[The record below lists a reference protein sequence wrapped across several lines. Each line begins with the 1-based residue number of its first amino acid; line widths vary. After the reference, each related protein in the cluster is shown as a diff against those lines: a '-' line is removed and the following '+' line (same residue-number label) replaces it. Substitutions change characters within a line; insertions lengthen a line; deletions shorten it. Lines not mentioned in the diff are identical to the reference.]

1 MIKYLITYFLF
12 FTGVILNAQTIDL
25 VWHNNVEK
33 ALVKATKEKKQTL
46 VYFSGSDWCKPCME
60 LKEEVFNTKL
70 FKEKAQK
77 DYILVNI
84 DFPRNQK
91 QLSKEQ
97 VGYIEQ
103 AAEKY
108 NRLGAFPLVLI
119 LDNKGKISTS
129 IDGYKS
135 ETASYYINNYL
146 NK

>member
-33 ALVKATKEKKQTL
+33 ALKKATKENKQTL

-97 VGYIEQ
+97 VSYIEQ
-103 AAEKY
+103 TAEKY